1 MSLAQGALGVLK
13 GVWSSSDVLS
23 NFNLFF
29 FHLRVKVVIFYRI
42 WAKKMA
48 VSFNET
54 CGYRIGFWQVFLCWR
69 SWSIKFSRSVP
80 ILGVESITQPLSMV
94 VQCLLLYCALC
105 QECLILKTISFL
117 FIYTNM
123 KINIIKKKSHL
134 DFWPVSLY

>member
-1 MSLAQGALGVLK
+1 MYDLLPMCWAISISSFSICVWR
-13 GVWSSSDVLS
+13 WSSSIE
-23 NFNLFF
+23 FE
-29 FHLRVKVVIFYRI
+29 R
-42 WAKKMA
+42 KKMA

-123 KINIIKKKSHL
+123 KINIIKKNSHL